1 MLSKTKKYNKSDKN
15 TSDTQ
20 KIQKYLSGFDPKN
33 AKIMKVIITKFGTGI
48 SHNELISIS
57 NIIAEN
63 TEIKMDRLIKRHK
76 GVLIKWLD
84 DNYDVVCPII
94 EKMELWDES
103 YRRITLHRE
112 IQESIENKKNI

>member
-1 MLSKTKKYNKSDKN
+1 M
-15 TSDTQ
+15 
-20 KIQKYLSGFDPKN
+20 
-33 AKIMKVIITKFGTGI
+33 
-48 SHNELISIS
+48 ISIS

>member
-33 AKIMKVIITKFGTGI
+33 TKIMKVIITKFGTGI

-84 DNYDVVCPII
+84 DNYDVAYPII

-112 IQESIENKKNI
+112 IQESIKNKKNI